1 MSAAV
6 TEEISIIEHRPASS
20 ILHMLEDLYRR
31 QPETRWRTSFEL
43 MCLLWSLGYADG
55 LLPEEE
61 IAGAAAV
68 LRALETQPSR
78 AV

>member
-1 MSAAV
+1 
-6 TEEISIIEHRPASS
+6 
-20 ILHMLEDLYRR
+20 
-31 QPETRWRTSFEL
+31 

-61 IAGAAAV
+61 IAAAAV